1 MPEAS
6 VRTHGK
12 PTTQVLWFTV
22 FAKPSQCA
30 TIAIRP
36 EAGKVLL
43 STCSRSS
50 EHKNMSKCQTWDMAC
65 QILTCS

>member
-6 VRTHGK
+6 VRTHRK

-36 EAGKVLL
+36 EAGKVLFPHAL
-43 STCSRSS
+43 AQANVGTFLDVGHR
-50 EHKNMSKCQTWDMAC
+50 
-65 QILTCS
+65 I